1 MQVAKFC
8 FKHGGGW
15 AFPWRNLG
23 ELICSSSAFHEG
35 SCGHKKE
42 PQAIYA
48 LGVWKF
54 CSRRTCLNSEANVTH
69 YEFLTKLWECP
80 NTDQSVQQ
88 YEHPVPAR
96 AFGKEDKGV
105 ISTIGNVPPPSF
117 SPRFS

>member
-54 CSRRTCLNSEANVTH
+54 VASIRL
-69 YEFLTKLWECP
+69 L
-80 NTDQSVQQ
+80 
-88 YEHPVPAR
+88 
-96 AFGKEDKGV
+96 
-105 ISTIGNVPPPSF
+105 
-117 SPRFS
+117 